1 MPTWML
7 RLFAYEKQLGRE
19 SMSTRKNTLYNMA
32 YRLFSMLLP
41 LVTAPWL
48 SRTVGTEG
56 VGLYGYAWAIS
67 YTFCLVGLLGLE
79 NYGPRAIAQVRDDSP
94 ALNRT
99 FSAIWKMQLLVAGLT
114 LLVWCA
120 YVAFVAGAEK
130 QIAFHLTLMSVS
142 CLVNVDWCL
151 MGLDQFKPIALR
163 NTAVKLLAAAAV
175 FIFVKRPEDLWVYAF
190 VWSLSTFIGCVS
202 CFASLRG
209 KVKFVSVPWQEA
221 LRHLKPCAV
230 LSISVIAVSVYRQM
244 DKVMIGA
251 LADMAQTGLY
261 ENAEKI
267 ILCLAG
273 FISAIGTVMLPK
285 VSHMTAQGR
294 MDDVRRHMDAS
305 MELVM
310 CMVCALGFGLASVA
324 VDFAP
329 LFYGEAFAR
338 SGLLMIPLSMT
349 LLTIGFANVI
359 RTQWVLP
366 QKRDGIFVKSVLT
379 GAAVNVA
386 LNAALIPPYGA
397 MGAVAATVAAEIS
410 VPLVQFAFL
419 RRELPYV
426 RYMKYVL
433 VYAVIGL
440 TMAGAVRLTAMLPI
454 GGWLGLAIQ
463 VAVGG
468 IVYAALCLVWWKRSG
483 KKHILR
489 ILRRKTKGGK

>member
-1 MPTWML
+1 
-7 RLFAYEKQLGRE
+7 
-19 SMSTRKNTLYNMA
+19 MSTRKNTLYNMA
-32 YRLFSMLLP
+32 YRLFSILLP

-48 SRTVGTEG
+48 SRAVGTEG

-79 NYGPRAIAQVRDDSP
+79 NYGPRAIAQVKESKA
-94 ALNRT
+94 ALDRT
-99 FSAIWKMQLLVAGLT
+99 FSAIWKMQMLVAGLT
-114 LLVWCA
+114 LLVWCG

-175 FIFVKRPEDLWVYAF
+175 FIFVKAPEDLWIYAF
-190 VWSLSTFIGCVS
+190 VWSLSTFVGCVS
-202 CFASLRG
+202 CLMSLRG
-209 KVKFVSVPWQEA
+209 KVRFVPVPWKEA
-221 LRHLKPCAV
+221 LTHLKPCAL
-230 LSISVIAVSVYRQM
+230 LSVSVIAVSVYRQM

-251 LADMAQTGLY
+251 LADMSQTGLY

-285 VSHMTAQGR
+285 ISHMTAKGM
-294 MDDVRRHMDAS
+294 MDEVKKHIDAS
-305 MELVM
+305 MDLVM

-324 VDFAP
+324 VEFAP
-329 LFYGEAFAR
+329 LFYGESFTA
-338 SGLLMIPLSMT
+338 SGLLMIPLAMT

-366 QKRDGIFVKSVLT
+366 QKRDSIFIKSVLT
-379 GAAVNVA
+379 GAAVNVV
-386 LNAALIPPYGA
+386 LNALFIPSWGA
-397 MGAVAATVAAEIS
+397 MGAVIATVAAELS
-410 VPLVQFAFL
+410 VPVVQFIIL
-419 RRELPYV
+419 RKELPYG
-426 RYMKYVL
+426 RYL
-433 VYAVIGL
+433 RYALTYSVIGL
-440 TMAGAVRLTAMLPI
+440 VMMGAVRLAALLPL
-454 GGWLGLAIQ
+454 GGWAGLAVQ

-468 IVYAALCLVWWKRSG
+468 VVYGALCLAWWKLSGNPHIFGILRKRAKSG
-483 KKHILR
+483 K
-489 ILRRKTKGGK
+489 

>member
-1 MPTWML
+1 
-7 RLFAYEKQLGRE
+7 
-19 SMSTRKNTLYNMA
+19 MSTRKNTLYNMA

-48 SRTVGTEG
+48 SRAVGAEG

-67 YTFCLVGLLGLE
+67 YTFCLVGMLGLE
-79 NYGPRAIAQVRDDSP
+79 NYGPRAIAQVRDDGQ

-99 FSAIWKMQLLVAGLT
+99 FSAIWRMQLLVAGLT
-114 LLVWCA
+114 LLVWCG

-130 QIAFHLTLMSVS
+130 QIALHLTLMSVS

-163 NTAVKLLAAAAV
+163 NTLVKLLAAAAV
-175 FIFVKRPEDLWVYAF
+175 FIFVRKPEDLWIYAF
-190 VWSLSTFIGCVS
+190 VWSLSTFVGCVS

-209 KVKFVSVPWQEA
+209 RVRLVHVPWREA
-221 LRHLKPCAV
+221 LIHLRPCAV

-251 LADMAQTGLY
+251 LSDMSQTGLY

-267 ILCLAG
+267 ILCLSG

-285 VSHMTAQGR
+285 ISHMTAQGR
-294 MDDVRRHMDAS
+294 MEDVKQHIDAS
-305 MELVM
+305 MDLVM

-324 VDFAP
+324 KEFAP
-329 LFYGEAFAR
+329 LFYGEAFTY

-379 GAAVNVA
+379 GAGVNVV
-386 LNAALIPPYGA
+386 LNALFIPKWGA
-397 MGAVAATVAAEIS
+397 MGAVIATVAAELS
-410 VPLVQFAFL
+410 VPVVQFVIL
-419 RRELPYV
+419 RRELPFGRYV
-426 RYMKYVL
+426 RYALTYS
-433 VYAVIGL
+433 AIGL
-440 TMAGAVRLTAMLPI
+440 MMVCAVRLAARLPI
-454 GGWLGLAIQ
+454 GGWMGLAAQ
-463 VAVGG
+463 VAAGG
-468 IVYAALCLVWWKRSG
+468 VIYAALCLLWWKLTGNR
-483 KKHILR
+483 HILGV
-489 ILRRKTKGGK
+489 LKKSAKSAK

>member
-1 MPTWML
+1 
-7 RLFAYEKQLGRE
+7 
-19 SMSTRKNTLYNMA
+19 MSTRKNTLYNMA

-48 SRTVGTEG
+48 SRAVGTEG

-79 NYGPRAIAQVRDDSP
+79 NYGPRAIAQAKDDR
-94 ALNRT
+94 ATLDRT

-114 LLVWCA
+114 LLIWCG
-120 YVAFVAGAEK
+120 YVAFVAGEEK

-163 NTAVKLLAAAAV
+163 NTAVKLIAAAAV
-175 FIFVKRPEDLWVYAF
+175 FVFVRKPEDLWIYAF
-190 VWSLSTFIGCVS
+190 VWSLSTFIGCAS
-202 CFASLRG
+202 CMWSLRG
-209 KVKFVSVPWQEA
+209 KVKLVPVAWKEA
-221 LRHLKPCAV
+221 LIHLRPCAV

-251 LADMAQTGLY
+251 LSDMSQTGLY

-294 MDDVRRHMDAS
+294 MEDVRKHIDAS
-305 MELVM
+305 MDLVM
-310 CMVCALGFGLASVA
+310 CMVCALGFGLASIA
-324 VDFAP
+324 VEFAP
-329 LFYGEAFAR
+329 LFYGADFAA
-338 SGLLMIPLSMT
+338 SGWLMIPLSMT

-379 GAAVNVA
+379 GAAVNVV
-386 LNAALIPPYGA
+386 LNALLIPGFGA
-397 MGAVAATVAAEIS
+397 MGAVAATLAAELS
-410 VPLVQFAFL
+410 VPVVQFVIL
-419 RRELPYV
+419 RKELPYL
-426 RYMKYVL
+426 RYL
-433 VYAVIGL
+433 RCTAVYAVIGL
-440 TMAGAVRLTAMLPI
+440 TMVGAVRVAALLPL
-454 GGWLGLAIQ
+454 GGWLGLMVQ

-468 IVYAALCLVWWKRSG
+468 AVYVALCLLWWKLSG
-483 KKHILR
+483 NRR
-489 ILRRKTKGGK
+489 ILRVLKKSAKSGK

>member
-1 MPTWML
+1 
-7 RLFAYEKQLGRE
+7 
-19 SMSTRKNTLYNMA
+19 MSTRKNTLYNMA
-32 YRLFSMLLP
+32 YRLFSILLP

-48 SRTVGTEG
+48 SRAVGTEG

-79 NYGPRAIAQVRDDSP
+79 NYGPRAIAQARDDRA
-94 ALNRT
+94 ALDRT
-99 FSAIWKMQLLVAGLT
+99 FSSVWKMQLLVAGLT
-114 LLVWCA
+114 LLVWCG
-120 YVAFVAGAEK
+120 YVGFVAGAEK
-130 QIAFHLTLMSVS
+130 QIVLHLTLMSVS

-175 FIFVKRPEDLWVYAF
+175 FLFVHAPEDLWIYAF
-190 VWSLSTFIGCVS
+190 VWSLSTFIGCLS
-202 CFASLRG
+202 CFLSLRG
-209 KVKFVSVPWQEA
+209 KVRFVKVPWKAA
-221 LRHLKPCAV
+221 LAHLKPCAV

-251 LADMAQTGLY
+251 LSDMHQTGLY

-285 VSHMTAQGR
+285 ISNMTAKGL
-294 MDDVRRHMDAS
+294 MDEVKKHIDAS

-324 VDFAP
+324 KEFAP
-329 LFYGEAFAR
+329 LFYGEAFVH
-338 SGLLMIPLSMT
+338 SGSLMILLSAT

-379 GAAVNVA
+379 GAAVNVV
-386 LNAALIPPYGA
+386 LNGLLIPAHGA
-397 MGAVAATVAAEIS
+397 MGAVAATVAAELS
-410 VPLVQFAFL
+410 VPVVQFIIL
-419 RRELPYV
+419 RRELPYL
-426 RYMKYVL
+426 RYMKHVL
-433 VYAVIGL
+433 VYSAIGL
-440 TMAGAVRLTAMLPI
+440 MMAAVVRLAALLPV
-454 GGWLGLAIQ
+454 GGWPGLAVQ
-463 VAVGG
+463 VACGG
-468 IVYAALCLVWWKRSG
+468 ATYLLLCALWWKISG
-483 KKHILR
+483 SKLVSHIV
-489 ILRRKTKGGK
+489 RKRTKNGK

>member
-1 MPTWML
+1 
-7 RLFAYEKQLGRE
+7 
-19 SMSTRKNTLYNMA
+19 MSTRKNTLYNMA

-48 SRTVGTEG
+48 SRAVGTEG

-79 NYGPRAIAQVRDDSP
+79 NYGPRAIAQAKDDS
-94 ALNRT
+94 AELNRT

-120 YVAFVAGAEK
+120 YVAFVAGEER

-175 FIFVKRPEDLWVYAF
+175 FIFVRRPEDLWIYAF
-190 VWSLSTFIGCVS
+190 VWSLSTFIGCGS
-202 CFASLRG
+202 CFLSLRG
-209 KVKFVSVPWQEA
+209 KVKFVPVPWKAA
-221 LRHLKPCAV
+221 LCHLKPCAV

-244 DKVMIGA
+244 SKVMIGA
-251 LADMAQTGLY
+251 LSDMHQTGLY
-261 ENAEKI
+261 ENADKI

-294 MDDVRRHMDAS
+294 MEDVKKHIDAS
-305 MELVM
+305 MDMVM

-324 VDFAP
+324 REFAP
-329 LFYGEAFAR
+329 LFFGTDFAE

-386 LNAALIPPYGA
+386 LNALLIPRFGA
-397 MGAVAATVAAEIS
+397 MGAVAATLAAELS
-410 VPLVQFAFL
+410 VPVVQFILL
-419 RRELPYV
+419 RKELPYL
-426 RYMKYVL
+426 RYMKYTL
-433 VYAVIGL
+433 SYAVIGL
-440 TMAGAVRLTAMLPI
+440 AMFGFVRLAAQLPI
-454 GGWLGLAIQ
+454 GGWLGVAVQ
-463 VAVGG
+463 VAAGG
-468 IVYAALCLVWWKRSG
+468 AAYVTLCVIWWKVTHNCHILGILKKSAKSG
-483 KKHILR
+483 K
-489 ILRRKTKGGK
+489 